1 MTSPDYYLVIVVIA
15 MVQVS
20 ELQRLR
26 REEARR
32 TAEIE
37 EALAAVR
44 NDDAIVEG
52 REAALRAELEEVRRQ
67 HAERQVSTGFSFLIL
82 FSLSN
87 GIEHGIET

>member
-1 MTSPDYYLVIVVIA
+1 MSSILRKCSLVIVL
-15 MVQVS
+15 VQVS

-44 NDDAIVEG
+44 KDDAIVEG
-52 REAALRAELEEVRRQ
+52 REAALRSELEEVRKQ
-67 HAERQVSTGFSFLIL
+67 YAERQVPVTA
-82 FSLSN
+82 
-87 GIEHGIET
+87 T

>member
-1 MTSPDYYLVIVVIA
+1 MSVLFEYSCHCNG
-15 MVQVS
+15 QVS

-44 NDDAIVEG
+44 KDDAIVEG
-52 REAALRAELEEVRRQ
+52 REAALRSELEEIRRQ
-67 HAERQVSTGFSFLIL
+67 HAERQVSTSFSCWIVF
-82 FSLSN
+82 FVQR
-87 GIEHGIET
+87 H

>member
-1 MTSPDYYLVIVVIA
+1 M
-15 MVQVS
+15 QVS

-44 NDDAIVEG
+44 KDDMIVEG
-52 REAALRAELEEVRRQ
+52 REALLRSELEEIRRQ
-67 HAERQVSTGFSFLIL
+67 HAERQVNSS
-82 FSLSN
+82 
-87 GIEHGIET
+87 

>member
-1 MTSPDYYLVIVVIA
+1 MLCFAIL
-15 MVQVS
+15 QVS

-44 NDDAIVEG
+44 KDDTIVEG
-52 REAALRAELEEVRRQ
+52 REAALRSELDEVRKQ
-67 HAERQVSTGFSFLIL
+67 HAERQVSTTIKLLMYVLGQRAV
-82 FSLSN
+82 
-87 GIEHGIET
+87 EQEAWR

>member
-1 MTSPDYYLVIVVIA
+1 
-15 MVQVS
+15 VQVS

-44 NDDAIVEG
+44 KDDMIVEG
-52 REAALRAELEEVRRQ
+52 REALLRSELEEIRRQ
-67 HAERQVSTGFSFLIL
+67 HAERQVNSS
-82 FSLSN
+82 
-87 GIEHGIET
+87 